1 MSYKDT
7 VFYKKNKA
15 YFVNSKA
22 QNLSSDGGILIAEH
36 VEKQCRIIK
45 NTSDTFVDNR
55 NQNYVTHSYYDM
67 LKQRVYGILLGYED
81 ANDVEKLKQDA
92 LIKEI
97 LDEKLASQPTISR
110 FENSFDKTQV
120 FRTLYAWI
128 DKYIIS
134 LKGRK
139 KVTID
144 IDGTDAQ
151 TYGHQQ
157 LSLFNGFYG
166 HFMYNELFFH
176 DGETGQIITPVLR
189 PGNAHSNWWYV
200 SILKRIIKRI
210 YAQYPDIE
218 IFIRADSGF
227 STPVFYKFAREYKL
241 KYTIAIASNAVLK
254 RKTQLLSNC
263 VSYSYVKKGMKKQV
277 FTNGFD
283 YQAES
288 WEQSEK
294 CYAKVEST
302 GKGLNIRYFI
312 SNFEDKSA
320 REIYFDFYVKRG
332 DTSENRIKE
341 VKNMCFSD
349 RLSDSNFHANFL
361 RLIISSLA
369 YEIMLLIKEKIKK
382 VTKDEQPKKWLVNN
396 IRLFLFKVAAVVRIT
411 KRRIIISISSTA
423 IYKDLF
429 LSIIR
434 T

>member
-1 MSYKDT
+1 MSSKDT

-15 YFVNSKA
+15 FLVNSDA
-22 QNLSSDGGILIAEH
+22 QNLSSNGGILIADYI
-36 VEKQCRIIK
+36 EKNHGIIK
-45 NTSDTFVDNR
+45 SISKTFEDER
-55 NQNYVTHSYYDM
+55 NQNYITHSYYDIF
-67 LKQRVYGILLGYED
+67 KQRVYGILLGYED
-81 ANDVEKLKQDA
+81 ANDVEKLSQDA
-92 LIKEI
+92 LVKEI
-97 LDEKLASQPTISR
+97 LDEKFASQPTISR
-110 FENSFDKTQV
+110 FENSFNKVQI
-120 FRTLYAWI
+120 FKTLYAWV
-128 DKYIIS
+128 DEYIKT

-139 KVTID
+139 KVIID

-176 DGETGQIITPVLR
+176 DGETGQIIVPVLR
-189 PGNAHSNWWYV
+189 PGNAHSNWWYI
-200 SILKRIIKRI
+200 SILKRIVEKI

-218 IFIRADSGF
+218 IVIRADSGF
-227 STPVFYKFAREYKL
+227 STSKFYKLAKEKNL

-254 RKTQLLSNC
+254 RRTKLLANC
-263 VSYSYVKKGMKKQV
+263 VKYGYVDKKIKKQV
-277 FTNGFD
+277 FKRAFD
-283 YQAES
+283 YKAAS
-288 WEQSEK
+288 WDCTEK

-312 SNFEDKSA
+312 SNFENASP

-349 RLSDSNFHANFL
+349 RLSSSNFYSNFI
-361 RLIISSLA
+361 RLIMSSLA
-369 YEIMLLIKEKIKK
+369 YEMMLIIKEKIKK
-382 VTKDEQPKKWLVNN
+382 ATKEERPKKWLVNN
-396 IRLFLFKVAAVVRIT
+396 IRLFLFKIAAIIKIT
-411 KRRIIISISSTA
+411 KRRIIISISSTV

-429 LSIIR
+429 LSVIK

>member
-1 MSYKDT
+1 MSNKDT
-7 VFYKKNKA
+7 VFYKNNKA
-15 YFVNSKA
+15 YYINSDA
-22 QNLSSDGGILIAEH
+22 QNLSSDGGVLIAEH
-36 VEKQCRIIK
+36 IERQYGIIK
-45 NTSDTFVDNR
+45 NISSAFVDKR

-67 LKQRVYGILLGYED
+67 FKQRVYGILLGYED
-81 ANDVEKLKQDA
+81 VNDVEKLKQDV

-97 LDEKLASQPTISR
+97 FNEKFVSQPTISR
-110 FENSFDKTQV
+110 FENSFNKAQI
-120 FRTLYAWI
+120 FNALYAWV
-128 DKYIIS
+128 DKYIET

-139 KVTID
+139 EIIID
-144 IDGTDAQ
+144 IDGTDAE

-157 LSLFNGFYG
+157 LALFNGFYG

-176 DGETGQIITPVLR
+176 DGQTGQIIVPVLR

-200 SILKRIIKRI
+200 SILKRIVKKIQ
-210 YAQYPDIE
+210 AQYPDIKM
-218 IFIRADSGF
+218 IIRADSGF
-227 STPVFYKFAREYKL
+227 STPKFYEFAREKNL

-254 RKTQLLSNC
+254 RRTLLLANC
-263 VSYSYVKKGMKKQV
+263 VNYSYVKKKIKKQI
-277 FTNGFD
+277 FTNAFD
-283 YQAES
+283 YKAGT

-341 VKNMCFSD
+341 VKSMCFSD
-349 RLSDSNFHANFL
+349 RLSNSNFYANFT

-369 YEIMLLIKEKIKK
+369 YEMMILIKEKIKK
-382 VTKDEQPKKWLVNN
+382 VAKDESPKKWLVNN
-396 IRLFLFKVAAVVRIT
+396 IRLFLFKIAAVVKIT
-411 KRRIIISISSTA
+411 KRRIIISLSSTA
-423 IYKDLF
+423 IYRDLF
-429 LSIIR
+429 LSVIR